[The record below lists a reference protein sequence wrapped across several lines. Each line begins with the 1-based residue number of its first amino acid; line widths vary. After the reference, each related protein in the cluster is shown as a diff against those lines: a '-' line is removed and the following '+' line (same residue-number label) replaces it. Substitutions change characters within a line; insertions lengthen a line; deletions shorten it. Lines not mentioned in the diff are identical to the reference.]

1 MIENARKWVEK
12 NGLHPQP
19 CGATIRQ
26 FCEAM
31 GVSDETFRRWQKN
44 VAFVEMLNHAR
55 EIFHSTTVRE
65 VENALVKAARGVDFV
80 HIKEEKK
87 AQKVKEYDEKG
98 RKVKEYDGNPVIV
111 KSVRETIYYP
121 PNVEAAK
128 FILSNMAG
136 EDWKLKQ
143 ETTVRAQGINIEM
156 ILPQEAIDGLSH
168 AIETGAKPR
177 APKDEE

>member
-1 MIENARKWVEK
+1 MKLNAQMIENARLWVEK

-31 GVSDETFRRWQKN
+31 GIDQATFHRWEKKASFAS
-44 VAFVEMLNHAR
+44 VLNHAR
-55 EIFHSTTVRE
+55 EVFHTTTVRE

-111 KSVRETIYYP
+111 KSVRETLYYP

-128 FILSNMAG
+128 FVLTNMAG
-136 EDWKLKQ
+136 GDWKLKQ
-143 ETTVRAQGINIEM
+143 DVAVTGSLEQKVVVENKDQADKIANIGK
-156 ILPQEAIDGLSH
+156 IG
-168 AIETGAKPR
+168 
-177 APKDEE
+177 